1 MTTNIASRSETQ
13 TRKLIAELRRE
24 RDELRVR
31 AHLLGRELNDEWQRL
46 EHQWDQIE
54 LRFER
59 LGEGARESAGDV
71 GAALAQLGEEIATA
85 YRRMRAALR

>member
-1 MTTNIASRSETQ
+1 MTAEITSRAVAE
-13 TRKLIAELRRE
+13 TRKLIEQLQRE

-31 AHLLGRELNDEWQRL
+31 AHLLGRELSDEWQRI
-46 EHQWDQIE
+46 EHQWDQID
-54 LRFER
+54 LRLER
-59 LGEGARESAGDV
+59 LGAGARESAGDV